1 MMGIPSSDARNMEET
16 FKFFYNNIPTRLFM
30 PWLQYFP
37 RTKMCN
43 IAQEHGII
51 SEEKKRQI
59 ELDPYNKSII
69 TMDKTVH
76 NTKIMKYQTLFVSLL
91 VSKKL
96 AWILHKTG
104 LYKIIPSR
112 SALFLNIIAYMKAW
126 SPYEHEQVRSPKRY
140 ISFMMKKVFGV

>member
-1 MMGIPSSDARNMEET
+1 
-16 FKFFYNNIPTRLFM
+16 
-30 PWLQYFP
+30 
-37 RTKMCN
+37 MCN